1 MAHASRA
8 AHVYFRMRKTILG
21 VCNSIYLHL
30 LTHWCNC
37 RKLTSFPGS
46 AHTWLLLNDLVIEQ
60 RRALLLYKD
69 KKIKQKSRVGNSSWI
84 GLGVHDRVTD
94 MQLQMTRTGNPTS
107 VRTPA
112 VPATDQPTS
121 SAGND
126 KAMDVHIFGEVS
138 KVLQVGGGSYKISYA

>member
-8 AHVYFRMRKTILG
+8 AHVHFRMRTTILE

-69 KKIKQKSRVGNSSWI
+69 KTKF
-84 GLGVHDRVTD
+84 
-94 MQLQMTRTGNPTS
+94 M
-107 VRTPA
+107 A
-112 VPATDQPTS
+112 
-121 SAGND
+121 
-126 KAMDVHIFGEVS
+126 
-138 KVLQVGGGSYKISYA
+138 SYKLLVHATGQRECHKFEIRRKELYLEITSTLSDLRFNCFYRIFFLYEQGESIELIDLSLIHI

>member
-8 AHVYFRMRKTILG
+8 VHVYFRMRKTILE
-21 VCNSIYLHL
+21 VCNSMYLHL

-69 KKIKQKSRVGNSSWI
+69 KKIRQKSRQAISFWSMQPDNGHAISSKFEERSCIWRSRARI
-84 GLGVHDRVTD
+84 RIFALTASIESFSC
-94 MQLQMTRTGNPTS
+94 MNKLNPSNLLTLTLIKRS
-107 VRTPA
+107 
-112 VPATDQPTS
+112 
-121 SAGND
+121 
-126 KAMDVHIFGEVS
+126 
-138 KVLQVGGGSYKISYA
+138 GGGGPHT